1 MAVITNTAHGIG
13 QPIRGTCL
21 TSLGSTG
28 IVAAWRGA
36 SATESHDIV
45 VPEFGTHLELTLVAK
60 SSASS
65 PQQVSSVKVW
75 GRVPAEG
82 KNAQRNW
89 PVDYAADFGIGPNSA
104 EIWVVLNDNLT
115 LAAPTHQ
122 IAAGNGKVGV
132 SSLVPLR
139 GAAEVRVS
147 CTLPANGSV
156 LVLARFVY

>member
-28 IVAAWRGA
+28 VVAAWYA
-36 SATESHDIV
+36 DSKQQSNDII

-60 SSASS
+60 SSATGAA
-65 PQQVSSVKVW
+65 VNGVKVW

-82 KNAQRNW
+82 KNALRNW
-89 PVDYAADFGIGPNSA
+89 PVDYHAEFGMGPGDA
-104 EIWVVLNDNLT
+104 EIWILLADSLN
-115 LAAPTHQ
+115 LAAPTHVFD
-122 IAAGNGKVGV
+122 AVDAKVGV
-132 SSLVPLR
+132 SSLIALR

-147 CTLPANGSV
+147 CTLPDDSM
-156 LVLARFVY
+156 LVLARFVD